1 MNMSFKT
8 LTACLFLLF
17 SGVLTAQ
24 QSQDFGDYVVH
35 YNALNT
41 QLLPPQVAKANNIL
55 RSGSRALLNI
65 TVLKK
70 TGENTSPIHATV
82 TAAATNLT
90 GQRRQIQLREVSE
103 PTRGDNDPGAVYY
116 LGEFRINNEE
126 TFSFQVEIIPDGET
140 KTLNLNFR
148 QQFFTER

>member
-1 MNMSFKT
+1 MNMSFKILST
-8 LTACLFLLF
+8 SLLLLF
-17 SGVLTAQ
+17 SSALSAQ

-70 TGENTSPIHATV
+70 SAETTSPTHATV

-103 PTRGDNDPGAVYY
+103 PARGDDDPGAVYY

-126 TFSFQVEIIPDGET
+126 TFNFHIEIIPDGET
-140 KTLNLNFR
+140 KTLKLNFR

>member
-1 MNMSFKT
+1 MNITFKT
-8 LTACLFLLF
+8 LTASLLILF
-17 SGVLTAQ
+17 SAGILAQ
-24 QSQDFGDYVVH
+24 QSQDYGDYVVH

-41 QLLPPQVAKANNIL
+41 NLLPPQVAKANNIL

-65 TVLKK
+65 TVLKQSDD
-70 TGENTSPIHATV
+70 TTSPAHARV

-103 PTRGDNDPGAVYY
+103 SGRGESDQGAIYY

-126 TFSFQVEIIPDGET
+126 TFDFQIEITPDGEDRLL
-140 KTLNLNFR
+140 KLNFR
-148 QQFFTER
+148 QQFFTEN

>member
-1 MNMSFKT
+1 MNITFKT
-8 LTACLFLLF
+8 LVASLLIFF
-17 SGVLTAQ
+17 SGSVLAQ
-24 QSQDFGDYVVH
+24 QSQDYGDYVVH

-41 QLLPPQVAKANNIL
+41 NLLPPQVAKANNIL

-70 TGENTSPIHATV
+70 SGDATSPAHARV

-103 PTRGDNDPGAVYY
+103 PASGESDLGAVYY

-126 TFSFQVEIIPDGET
+126 TFDFQIEITPDGEDRLLT
-140 KTLNLNFR
+140 LNFR
-148 QQFFTER
+148 QQFFTEN

>member
-1 MNMSFKT
+1 MKLSTFIFS
-8 LTACLFLLF
+8 LFLLA
-17 SGVLTAQ
+17 STPVLAQ
-24 QSQDFGDYVVH
+24 QSQDYGNYVVH

-41 QLLPPQVAKANNIL
+41 NMLPPQVAKANNIM

-70 TGENTSPIHATV
+70 SGDKTSPAHATV

-90 GQRRQIQLREVSE
+90 GQRRQIQLREVTE
-103 PTRGDNDPGAVYY
+103 PSTDENDPGAIYY

-126 TFSFQVEIIPDGET
+126 TFDFHIEV
-140 KTLNLNFR
+140 
-148 QQFFTER
+148 

>member
-1 MNMSFKT
+1 MNNRFISLMG
-8 LTACLFLLF
+8 CLLLLI
-17 SGVLTAQ
+17 SSSALGQ

-41 QLLPPQVAKANNIL
+41 NLLPPQVAKANNIL

-70 TGENTSPIHATV
+70 TGETTTPAHATV
-82 TAAATNLT
+82 SAGATNLT
-90 GQRRQIQLREVSE
+90 GQQRQIQLREVSE
-103 PTRGDNDPGAVYY
+103 PSAGDDDPGAVYY

-126 TFSFQVEIIPDGET
+126 TFDFRIEILADGEE
-140 KTLNLNFR
+140 KIMILNFR
-148 QQFFTER
+148 QQFFTE

>member
-1 MNMSFKT
+1 MNLIFKA
-8 LTACLFLLF
+8 LVASLLILL
-17 SGVLTAQ
+17 SGSVLAQ
-24 QSQDFGDYVVH
+24 QSQDYGDYVVH

-41 QLLPPQVAKANNIL
+41 NLLPPQVAKANNIL

-70 TGENTSPIHATV
+70 SGDTTSPAHARV
-82 TAAATNLT
+82 TAAAINLT

-103 PTRGDNDPGAVYY
+103 PASGDSDLGAVYY

-126 TFSFQVEIIPDGET
+126 TFDFQIEITPDGEDRLLT
-140 KTLNLNFR
+140 LNFR
-148 QQFFTER
+148 QQFFTEN

>member
-1 MNMSFKT
+1 MNRNLKT
-8 LTACLFLLF
+8 LTASLLFLF
-17 SGVLTAQ
+17 SSALLAQ
-24 QSQDFGDYVVH
+24 QSQDYGDYEVH

-41 QLLPPQVAKANNIL
+41 NLLPPQVAKANNIL

-70 TGENTSPIHATV
+70 TGDTTSPAHARVTV
-82 TAAATNLT
+82 AATNLT

-103 PTRGDNDPGAVYY
+103 PATGEHDLGAVYY

-126 TFSFQVEIIPDGET
+126 TFDFQIEILPDGET
-140 KTLNLNFR
+140 RTLALNFR
-148 QQFFTER
+148 QQFFTEN

>member
-1 MNMSFKT
+1 MNFIYKA
-8 LTACLFLLF
+8 LVAGLLLVC
-17 SGVLTAQ
+17 SNSVLAQ
-24 QSQDFGDYVVH
+24 QSQDYGDYVVH

-41 QLLPPQVAKANNIL
+41 NLLPPQVAKANNIL

-70 TGENTSPIHATV
+70 SGDTTSPAHARV

-103 PTRGDNDPGAVYY
+103 PASGDSDLGAVYY

-126 TFSFQVEIIPDGET
+126 TFDFQIEITPDGEDRLLT
-140 KTLNLNFR
+140 LNFR
-148 QQFFTER
+148 QQFFTEN